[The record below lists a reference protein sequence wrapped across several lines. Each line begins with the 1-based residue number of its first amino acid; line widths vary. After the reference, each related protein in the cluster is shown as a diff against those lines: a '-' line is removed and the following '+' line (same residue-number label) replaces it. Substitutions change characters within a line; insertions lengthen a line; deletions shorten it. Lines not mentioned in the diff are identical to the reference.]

1 MLANSLPLIL
11 LLVALAAL
19 MRDDFALT
27 LLYLLVGA
35 SIVGDQW
42 GRRALAGVHVDRKI
56 TKRAFLGESVTV
68 QIELSNT
75 RWLPIPWLRIHE
87 ALPNELSHHGTVQ
100 QVITLGSRA
109 KAGMMYVLHT
119 RKRGYYPIGPLYF
132 SSGDILGLG
141 QREYKREGAADYL
154 TVYPKIV
161 ALKQIRLPAS
171 APLGTLRHSEPLFE
185 DPTRVW
191 GKRNY
196 VAGDSLRRVDWK
208 STAATGRMQTK
219 LFEPSIA
226 LETVIFLD
234 LNTDAYQRRTRI
246 DATELA
252 IVIAASIAK
261 WIIDK
266 KQTVGLFVNGE
277 DPINPAGKAQYLP
290 PRKGQASLMRILETL
305 ARVQRAPQSPL
316 ADSLRQQWVRL
327 PWGTTIL
334 AITGQADKALL
345 GEFYQARRSGLNV
358 ILILA
363 GPVPET
369 GKIKHSASFF
379 GIPVIPITRE
389 QDMDM
394 WRR

>member
-1 MLANSLPLIL
+1 MLANSLPLVL

-42 GRRALAGVHVDRKI
+42 GKRAVAGVQIERNLPR
-56 TKRAFLGESVTV
+56 RAFLGESVTV
-68 QIELSNT
+68 EIELTNT
-75 RWLPIPWLRIHE
+75 RWLPIPWLHIYE
-87 ALPNELSHHGTVQ
+87 ALPNELSHQGTFQEV
-100 QVITLGSRA
+100 VTLGPHARTR
-109 KAGMMYVLHT
+109 MTYVLHT
-119 RKRGYYPIGPLYF
+119 RKRGYYPIGPLHF
-132 SSGDILGLG
+132 ASGDILGLG
-141 QREYKREGAADYL
+141 RRDYKREAAADYL

-161 ALKQIRLPAS
+161 PLRQISLPAS
-171 APLGTLRHSEPLFE
+171 APLGALRHSEPLFE

-234 LNTDAYQRRTRI
+234 LANDAYRQQTRI

-252 IVIAASIAK
+252 IVIAASIAR
-261 WIIDK
+261 WIVEQ
-266 KQTVGLFVNGE
+266 KQMVGLSVNGS
-277 DPINPAGKAQYLP
+277 DPANPVGRVQHLP
-290 PRKGQASLMRILETL
+290 PRKGQASLMRLLETL
-305 ARVQRAPQSPL
+305 ARVQRAQQPPL
-316 ADSLRQQWVRL
+316 ADALRRQRGKL
-327 PWGTTIL
+327 SWGTTIL
-334 AITGQADKALL
+334 VITGQADDALL
-345 GEFYQARRSGLNV
+345 GELYQARRSGLNV
-358 ILILA
+358 ILVLA
-363 GPVPET
+363 GPVPDT
-369 GKIKHSASFF
+369 AGIQHNAGFF

-389 QDMDM
+389 RDMDR